1 MNEDIVKGNV
11 DKVTGKIKEAVGHL
25 TNNKELEAK
34 GKLDQVK
41 GSAEEA
47 VGRAKD
53 AGKGVA
59 ETIEKQTR

>member
-1 MNEDIVKGNV
+1 MNEDTIKGNV

-25 TNNKELEAK
+25 TNNKDLEAK
-34 GKLDQVK
+34 GKLDQVR

-53 AGKGVA
+53 ASKDIGK
-59 ETIEKQTR
+59 TIDKQAR